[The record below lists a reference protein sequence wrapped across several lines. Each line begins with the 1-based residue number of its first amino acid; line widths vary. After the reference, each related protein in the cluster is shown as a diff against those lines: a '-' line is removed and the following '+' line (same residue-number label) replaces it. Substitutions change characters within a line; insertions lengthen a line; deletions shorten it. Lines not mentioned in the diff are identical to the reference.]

1 MEKPCRI
8 RVVYMKGKKIVII
21 GFGAGGFSALMAAKK
36 TSRDV
41 QVTIIEKRNYDMFS
55 PCGLPF
61 VIEGTIQ
68 GTCDL
73 IHQVPTGTM
82 GAEKL
87 LEHEVKSIDVKNKTI
102 SVIDLSNGSNKLI
115 EYDTLIIATGSEP
128 FIPPIPGARE
138 LIGKGVYTVSCPEDT
153 EKIIEETKVK
163 SRAAVLGAGPIGL
176 EVASALRARGLEV
189 AVVEMLD
196 WVFPKALDRDM
207 AALVEKSLKA
217 QGIQLYLGRTLDKV
231 NGEDHIHSAVVGGQT
246 LEADI
251 LVAASGVRAD
261 LLLARNAGI
270 EVGRFG
276 ITTNMRMMTSVR
288 DIYAVG
294 DCAEVVN
301 PLTHRPWVSQLSN
314 SAYLQGKVAGTNAA
328 GGYATYEGSYTTFV
342 SVVGGLE
349 VAATGLNS
357 YFAGL
362 YGFNV
367 IGTKAKGK
375 TRPEWYPGSEDITV
389 KVLADSASGKLLGAQ
404 AVGPGAAAR
413 INVVAAALKGRLTV
427 HELAE
432 VELAYCPAI
441 SETYDVLTKACDHI
455 LRKSDK

>member
-1 MEKPCRI
+1 
-8 RVVYMKGKKIVII
+8 MKGKKIVII

-36 TSRDV
+36 ASRDV

-61 VIEGTIQ
+61 VIEGTIE

-82 GAEKL
+82 GEKF
-87 LEHEVKSIDVKNKTI
+87 LEHEVKSIDPGKKTI
-102 SVIDLSNGSNKLI
+102 SAIDLSNGAERLI
-115 EYDTLIIATGSEP
+115 EYDTLIIATGAEP
-128 FIPPIPGARE
+128 FVPPIPGAKE
-138 LIGKGVYTVSCPEDT
+138 LMGKGVHTVSCPEDT
-153 EKIIEETKVK
+153 EKILGAAKVAN
-163 SRAAVLGAGPIGL
+163 RAAVLGAGPIGL
-176 EVASALRARGLEV
+176 EVAFALKTRGLDV

-196 WVFPKALDRDM
+196 WVFPKALDKDM
-207 AALVEKSLKA
+207 AALVEKSLKS
-217 QGIQLYLGRTLDKV
+217 QGIQLYLGKTLEKV
-231 NGEDHIHSAVVGGQT
+231 NGEDHILSVMVGGQT
-246 LEADI
+246 IEADI

-261 LLLARNAGI
+261 LSLARGAGI
-270 EVGRFG
+270 QLGRFG
-276 ITTNMRMMTSVR
+276 ITTDMRMMTSVK

-301 PLTHRPWVSQLSN
+301 PLTHRPWVSQLAN
-314 SAYLQGKVAGTNAA
+314 SAYFQGKVAGTNAA

-362 YGFNV
+362 YGFDV
-367 IGTKAKGK
+367 IGGKAKGK

-404 AVGPGAAAR
+404 AVGPGAASR
-413 INVVAAALKGRLTV
+413 INVVAAALKGGLTV

-441 SETYDVLTKACDHI
+441 SETYDVLTKACDYI
-455 LRKSDK
+455 LRKSDR